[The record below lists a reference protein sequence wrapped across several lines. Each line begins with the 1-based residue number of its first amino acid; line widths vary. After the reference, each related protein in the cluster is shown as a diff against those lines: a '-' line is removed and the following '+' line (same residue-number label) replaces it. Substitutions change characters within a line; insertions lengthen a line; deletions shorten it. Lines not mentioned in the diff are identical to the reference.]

1 MLLAVTRGSRAG
13 HHVRCCGLGDH
24 ILSAHRGGDHVQ
36 VGLGALLLLHVRLP
50 RLVVLAERLAERVS
64 VRSFVKIRSVIIT
77 SGQSAGIE
85 VLTCSEYCDLV
96 LSFSV
101 VS

>member
-13 HHVRCCGLGDH
+13 HHIRCCRLDDH
-24 ILSAHRGGDHVQ
+24 VLSAHRDGDHVQ

-64 VRSFVKIRSVIIT
+64 VRNDAKIRSVIVTVACGGFKLVQIVRDL
-77 SGQSAGIE
+77 GLSAGE
-85 VLTCSEYCDLV
+85 SSRD
-96 LSFSV
+96 S
-101 VS
+101 